1 MRNHLSFY
9 WRPAVV
15 ALAIWSCFAIGMILG
30 CNPAQHECEPCDRP
44 CCEVE
49 IELPAVSK
57 PPTLPPNVSKRIR
70 KINTSTR
77 EVRRM
82 KVTAY
87 CTCPRCCGKWSD
99 GYAASGVRAKGKLIA
114 ADRRYPFG
122 TVMTVPGYGTA
133 TVQDRGGAIKGDR
146 LDLLFPSHQAALQ
159 WGVRWLDV
167 TID

>member
-9 WRPAVV
+9 WRPVVV

-30 CNPAQHECEPCDRP
+30 CSPTHHECEPCSRP

-49 IELPAVSK
+49 IELPK
-57 PPTLPPNVSKRIR
+57 PKTKISAYKLSSAKTSQEIR
-70 KINTSTR
+70 HMR
-77 EVRRM
+77 
-82 KVTAY
+82 VTAY

-114 ADRRYPFG
+114 ADKRYPFG

-133 TVQDRGGAIKGDR
+133 TVQDRGGAIKGDK
-146 LDLLFPSHQAALQ
+146 LDLLFPSHAAALQ
-159 WGVRWLDV
+159 WGVKWLDV
-167 TID
+167 TIESK